1 MRSLPRILAAAACGG
16 LEPPPARRL
25 RGAIPHLRLSGAL
38 GYCDSPTPFRGTH
51 KRIDLPLALDVP
63 NPFCRVSEPFWGEH
77 LAQCL
82 FNQLR
87 IEVTRQWRQFESP
100 SQECLW
106 RRIPHME
113 GYVLLVKEHFRHFC
127 RITRVNVLFLG
138 TFGIIRA

>member
-100 SQECLW
+100 SKRISGGEFHIWRLLSCLS
-106 RRIPHME
+106 RNIFDIFVDLP
-113 GYVLLVKEHFRHFC
+113 
-127 RITRVNVLFLG
+127 
-138 TFGIIRA
+138 GIKRYTWAIMGL